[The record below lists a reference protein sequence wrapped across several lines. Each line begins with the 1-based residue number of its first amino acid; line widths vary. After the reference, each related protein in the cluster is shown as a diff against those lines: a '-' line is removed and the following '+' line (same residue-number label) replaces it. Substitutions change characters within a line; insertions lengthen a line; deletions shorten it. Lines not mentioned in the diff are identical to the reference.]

1 MHRGWRWTVRSVLAS
16 AVALIGLLALVAPA
30 AAQLRDAPADVLLDG
45 SIRLSVPPLP
55 EGFVQRDAGTIR
67 FELPALAEPAVQP
80 LLDEAATEWVRIA
93 SELGAPLER
102 PLTVRVGRNPEEMS
116 ALAPSEAPPPD
127 YAVGV
132 AYPEA
137 DLVLLTLTAPETWE
151 RPELRQVFAH
161 ELAHVA
167 LHRAVSDGGI
177 ERPLPRWFDEGV
189 AVHVAGER
197 SIERV
202 EVLWQAT
209 VAGRLLPLD
218 QLDGFP
224 GRPHEVSLAYAESA
238 DFVAWLLRRGD
249 DGPARLRELLER
261 IRGGLAFEPAVALT
275 FSVSLDTLEN
285 EWLDALS
292 ERYTLTPLLLG
303 GGLAWV
309 LIGVLVVLAFR
320 RKRSTAQQTL
330 DRWSEE
336 ERVEDE
342 REALKARAREILRL
356 RRELAEKA
364 SLPAPPGRGETE
376 PSDVEAGPMPLPPA
390 EIPTVEWDG
399 HRHTLH

>member
-1 MHRGWRWTVRSVLAS
+1 VRAALAF
-16 AVALIGLLALVAPA
+16 AFFLIGLCGPVPSAD
-30 AAQLRDAPADVLLDG
+30 AQLRDAPADVLLDG
-45 SIRLSVPPLP
+45 TLRLSVPPLP
-55 EGFVQRDAGTIR
+55 DGFVQRDAGTMH
-67 FELPALAEPAVQP
+67 FELPSVAETAVQP

-93 SELGAPLER
+93 SELGAPLDR
-102 PLTVRVGRNPEEMS
+102 PLTVRVGRNPEEMA
-116 ALAPSEAPPPD
+116 ALAPPEAPPPD

-132 AYPEA
+132 AYPEV

-177 ERPLPRWFDEGV
+177 ARPLPRWFDEGV
-189 AVHVAGER
+189 AVHIAGER

-202 EVLWQAT
+202 EVLWQGT

-218 QLDGFP
+218 ELDGFP

-249 DGPARLRELLER
+249 DGPARLRELLGR

-292 ERYTLTPLLLG
+292 ERYTLAPLLLG

-309 LIGVLVVLAFR
+309 LIGVLVVMAFR
-320 RKRSTAQQTL
+320 RKRSTAKLTL
-330 DRWSEE
+330 ERWSKE

-364 SLPAPPGRGETE
+364 SQESAPARDEAE
-376 PSDVEAGPMPLPPA
+376 PSDVAAGPMPIPPA

>member
-1 MHRGWRWTVRSVLAS
+1 MRTVRFALAF
-16 AVALIGLLALVAPA
+16 ALALLGLSFPAVSSA

-45 SIRLSVPPLP
+45 ALRLSVPALP
-55 EGFVQRDAGTIR
+55 EGFVQRDAGTVR
-67 FELPALAEPAVQP
+67 FELPIVAETAVQP
-80 LLDEAATEWVRIA
+80 LLDEAATVWVRIA
-93 SELGAPLER
+93 SELGAPLDR
-102 PLTVRVGRNPEEMS
+102 PLTVRIGRSPEEMA
-116 ALAPSEAPPPD
+116 ALAPPEAPPPD

-132 AYPEA
+132 AYPEV
-137 DLVLLTLTAPETWE
+137 DLLLLTLTAPETWE
-151 RPELRQVFAH
+151 RPELHEVFAH

-167 LHRAVSDGGI
+167 LHRAVSDGEI

-197 SIERV
+197 SVERI
-202 EVLWQAT
+202 EVLWQGT
-209 VAGRLLPLD
+209 VAGRLIPLD

-249 DGPARLRELLER
+249 DGPARLRELLGR
-261 IRGGLAFEPAVALT
+261 VRGGLAFEPAVALT

-292 ERYTLTPLLLG
+292 ERYTLAPLLLG
-303 GGLAWV
+303 GGLAWA

-320 RKRSTAQQTL
+320 RKRSTAKQTL

-342 REALKARAREILRL
+342 RDALKARAREILRL
-356 RRELAEKA
+356 RRELADRA
-364 SLPAPPGRGETE
+364 ATPAPSGP
-376 PSDVEAGPMPLPPA
+376 DEAGASDLQASPLPPPPA
-390 EIPTVEWDG
+390 EIPTVEYDG